1 MYPDQ
6 SHSLPHVRQHQY
18 MAMEDFFNESFDLN
32 SRNPSIEEDTY
43 FDIDSVL
50 YGHNKNQH
58 IAVNKRQKRETLIA
72 KNRRT
77 PHIDRKRA

>member
-1 MYPDQ
+1 
-6 SHSLPHVRQHQY
+6 

-50 YGHNKNQH
+50 YGHNKNQKF
-58 IAVNKRQKRETLIA
+58 NKRQKRETLIA